1 MIFGQGGAG
10 GGGGG
15 QIMCFDCCLQPG
27 AVVTCNLFK
36 LGDLLTG
43 FLSLPS

>member
-1 MIFGQGGAG
+1 MIFWQGGDRRSW
-10 GGGGG
+10 GG

-36 LGDLLTG
+36 LGVLLTG

>member
-1 MIFGQGGAG
+1 MIFGQGGG
-10 GGGGG
+10 RRRGGG